1 MRRIIQMAKIRPGKK
16 VALLVIDVQNGV
28 VQNAYNRNAVVSN
41 ISKVIR
47 KARDGSIPIVFVQHT
62 NDDELPKNSAQWQIV
77 NELEIG
83 KEDYR
88 ITKKFNSAFEDTSL
102 EKILE
107 NLSIT
112 EVIITGAATNWCI
125 RATTFSALTKG
136 YDLTLISDAHTTENI
151 NLSDERIIYAEDII
165 CEFNIGIK
173 FIEYPEI
180 QTRIVSS
187 DELVIQ

>member
-1 MRRIIQMAKIRPGKK
+1 MAKIRSGKK
-16 VALLVIDVQNGV
+16 AALLVIDVQNGV

-47 KARDGSIPIVFVQHT
+47 KARDGIIPIIFVQHT
-62 NDDELPKNSAQWQIV
+62 NADELPENSAQWQIV

-88 ITKKFNSAFEDTSL
+88 ITKRYNSAFEDTGL

-151 NLSDERIIYAEDII
+151 NLSKERTLYAEDII
-165 CEFNIGIK
+165 SEFNIGIK
-173 FIEYPEI
+173 YIEYPEI
-180 QTRIVSS
+180 QTRVLSS
-187 DELVIQ
+187 DELVIKKVLAL